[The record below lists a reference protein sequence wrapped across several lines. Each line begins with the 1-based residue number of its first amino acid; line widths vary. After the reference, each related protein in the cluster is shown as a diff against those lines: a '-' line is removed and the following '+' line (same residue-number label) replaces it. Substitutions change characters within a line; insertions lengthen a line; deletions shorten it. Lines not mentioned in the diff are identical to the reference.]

1 MNGTIDNS
9 SNHSLNECGFLRS
22 LEGEQIVKMVKT
34 EELNVR
40 GVERTEQVGG
50 PSPAPE

>member
-9 SNHSLNECGFLRS
+9 SDSLNECGFLRS

-34 EELNVR
+34 EELNIR
-40 GVERTEQVGG
+40 GVERVVE
-50 PSPAPE
+50 PSILKE